1 MNAHLSTH
9 GLGIRIGATEIVN
22 DLDLSV
28 PSREVVGLLGP
39 NGSGKSTVLRTIY
52 RSLSPSRGAIRLDG
66 EELSSMSLR
75 DSARHIAALAQDS
88 SSDLDFTV
96 EEVVRIGRTPHQ
108 ERGRRLNQRELDLAE
123 ETMSRMEILHLRHRG
138 ILSLSGG
145 ERQRVLIARALVQEP
160 RLLVLDEPTN
170 HLDIAHQL
178 RLLTLL
184 RSGMCT
190 VLTVLHDLN
199 LAAAA
204 CDRIYLLDAGRVVA
218 SGPPEDVIT
227 PETLQAVYG
236 IDVLVIPHPV
246 TGRPQILHTLES
258 LETAT

>member
-1 MNAHLSTH
+1 MTAHLSTH
-9 GLGIRIGATEIVN
+9 GLGIRIGATTIVD
-22 DLDLSV
+22 DLDLTV
-28 PSREVVGLLGP
+28 PSGEVVGLLGP
-39 NGSGKSTVLRTIY
+39 NGSGKSTVLRTVY
-52 RSLSPSRGAIRLDG
+52 RSLAPSRGTLRLDG
-66 EELSSMSLR
+66 KELTTMSLR
-75 DSARHIAALAQDS
+75 ESARHISALAQDS

-96 EEVVRIGRTPHQ
+96 EEVVRLGRTPHQ
-108 ERGRRLNQRELDLAE
+108 KRGRSLTRGELELTE
-123 ETMSRMEILHLRHRG
+123 KTMAQMDILHLRHRG

-184 RSGMCT
+184 RSGICT

-204 CDRIYLLDAGRVVA
+204 CDRIYLLDAGHIVA

-227 PETLQAVYG
+227 PETIRTVYG
-236 IDVLVIPHPV
+236 IDVLVIPHP
-246 TGRPQILHTLES
+246 TTRRPQVLHTLES